1 MEKVYKNIIQEID
14 KEITQLSNDN
24 NFNHSQYWSKTH
36 INENIKRKYKI
47 WKSGNEKLELSNH
60 DFYCIL
66 AKKDNFIEE
75 EFRKLYED
83 QSVAISSICQKYKT
97 TVQTVARAAKYLN
110 LGKRARRTSP
120 EVTKAREDFVS
131 GGYLDDLKKGVRDI
145 DLMKKYNLTKFKH
158 KQMKQFC
165 LLHKI

>member
-24 NFNHSQYWSKTH
+24 NFSHSEFWLS
-36 INENIKRKYKI
+36 INNDIRRKYKV
-47 WKSGNEKLELSNH
+47 WKNGNEELELSNH

-110 LGKRARRTSP
+110 LAKRTSRISLKVTRAR
-120 EVTKAREDFVS
+120 EAFVS
-131 GGYLDDLKKGVRDI
+131 GGYLEDLMKGVRDI